1 MVGIAAMPRSRKPS
15 APPGTLRGCNSYT
28 IRQFPMRPVA
38 QKQSA
43 RLISGRP
50 RSVTAPDDQLTFRKP
65 KTERTPMKIAK
76 ALKLKN
82 QMAGDIAQLKELLAK
97 QNSRSTKQKL

>member
-1 MVGIAAMPRSRKPS
+1 MV
-15 APPGTLRGCNSYT
+15 T
-28 IRQFPMRPVA
+28 QRPVA

-50 RSVTAPDDQLTFRKP
+50 RSVTAPDDHLTIRKP
-65 KTERTPMKIAK
+65 ITERTPMKIAK

-82 QMAGDIAQLKELLAK
+82 QLVGDIAQLKEEWVMLMPMPRRQNAPGNLLKLHAS
-97 QNSRSTKQKL
+97 SRKVQAS